1 MRSFLDII
9 SRIGLLL
16 VLALWLGGMV
26 ALFVFIQA
34 LFEHDRATAQAAG
47 PVLFH
52 VFDVYQRILA
62 GAGVVLAI
70 LVAWRG
76 AGWARWA
83 VLLLTL
89 VAAAGALVM
98 AVHVMPET
106 LRLTQLGQTDS
117 ARFKELHGQSMMIY
131 TAEAGALLAG
141 LMLLAVMR
149 TGLNA
154 KTQNVLDKE

>member
-1 MRSFLDII
+1 MRTLLDIT

-34 LFEHDRATAQAAG
+34 LFQHDRPTAQAAG

-62 GAGVVLAI
+62 GAGVVLAV

-76 AGWARWA
+76 AGWARWP

-89 VAAAGALVM
+89 AAAASAVVM

-106 LRLTQLGQTDS
+106 LRLTELGETEG
-117 ARFKELHGQSMMIY
+117 ARFKELHGLSMMIY
-131 TAEAGALLAG
+131 CGEAVALLGALIAMSVRG
-141 LMLLAVMR
+141 RAVSIES
-149 TGLNA
+149 A
-154 KTQNVLDKE
+154 

>member
-1 MRSFLDII
+1 MRSLLDTV

-34 LFEHDRATAQAAG
+34 LFEHDRPTAQAAG

-62 GAGVVLAI
+62 GAGVVLAV

-76 AGWARWA
+76 AGWSRWPVLGL
-83 VLLLTL
+83 VLL
-89 VAAAGALVM
+89 AAAGAGMM
-98 AVHVMPET
+98 AVQVMPET
-106 LRLTQLGQTDS
+106 LRLTELGQTEG
-117 ARFKELHGQSMMIY
+117 ARFKELHGQAMLIY
-131 TAEAGALLAG
+131 TAEAAALLAG
-141 LMLLAVMR
+141 LMFLAVMR
-149 TGLNA
+149 TGFSA
-154 KTQNVLDKE
+154 KTQ